1 MTLGRADST
10 PAANSP
16 LVKMLPKLRRAFQ
29 ETLLQHDVP
38 RLGQLK
44 EIILTTALVPL
55 GSSSLLGG
63 SSSHLGGSLLGSTTA
78 AGAAGNSTC
87 CCCSL
92 CTCMS
97 RQVFGSCSTS

>member
-10 PAANSP
+10 PAASSP

-55 GSSSLLGG
+55 GSSSLPGGG
-63 SSSHLGGSLLGSTTA
+63 SELCSSLLGSITA
-78 AGAAGNSTC
+78 AGAAGNSAC
-87 CCCSL
+87 CCRRLS
-92 CTCMS
+92 TSMS
-97 RQVFGSCSTS
+97 RQGFGSCSTR